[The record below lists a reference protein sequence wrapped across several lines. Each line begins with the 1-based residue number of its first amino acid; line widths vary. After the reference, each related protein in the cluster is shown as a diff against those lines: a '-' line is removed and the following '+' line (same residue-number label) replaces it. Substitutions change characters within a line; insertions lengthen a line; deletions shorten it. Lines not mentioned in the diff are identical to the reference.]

1 MNDNALLMLMKS
13 QLEMLGAIS
22 VKLDKLAEVF
32 MAAAE
37 KPKVEVEVEKEEP
50 EAEMPAEA
58 AEQMKAILDRYE
70 AKLKGLLA

>member
-32 MAAAE
+32 MAASE
-37 KPKVEVEVEKEEP
+37 KPKVEVEIEKEEP
-50 EAEMPAEA
+50 EAEMPPEA

>member
-32 MAAAE
+32 MAAQK
-37 KPKVEVEVEKEEP
+37 KPEVEVEVEEP
-50 EAEMPAEA
+50 EAEMPPEA
-58 AEQMKAILDRYE
+58 TEQMKAILDRYE